1 VSLHCPGGAENRHLI
16 NRERIAQMQP
26 TAFLI
31 NTARGEVVDE
41 DALADA
47 LEAGSIAGAGLD
59 VFENEPN
66 VNPRLL
72 RTPNTSV
79 LPHIGSAT
87 KETRLAMGN
96 KALENVIAF
105 AEGREVPNRV
115 N

>member
-1 VSLHCPGGAENRHLI
+1 
-16 NRERIAQMQP
+16 
-26 TAFLI
+26 
-31 NTARGEVVDE
+31 
-41 DALADA
+41 
-47 LEAGSIAGAGLD
+47 
-59 VFENEPN
+59 

-96 KALENVIAF
+96 KALENLIAF
-105 AEGREVPNRV
+105 SEGREVPNRV